1 MTSLRTNTLL
11 APGQTV
17 TTHAGHVPLTVGPYA
32 GGGGQGQVY
41 HATMNGRQIAIKWF
55 LPEYLATDPGLYSR
69 LQRLIGTGP
78 PTDRFLWP
86 METVGAAG
94 VPAFGYIM
102 PWREERFRPL
112 RDHFSRVVKPS
123 LSVLSTV
130 ALELAWS
137 FRELHG
143 HGFSYRDISYDNCF
157 FDPRRGEVRVCDND
171 NVDRDD
177 QPGGV
182 LGTPYFMAPELV
194 RGETHHSR
202 ATDLYS
208 LSVLLFYVLHVA
220 HPLIGRRI
228 MDVEFPDDADLRRLL
243 ANEPLF
249 ILDPG
254 DRGNRPLPRAHDPQG
269 ESGTNVLEWWPLY
282 PRYIHEL
289 FMRAFT
295 DGIANGQGGRVQE
308 GEWMTALARLRD
320 SLSPCPHCG
329 GENSFHVS
337 VDREDGKPP
346 RPCWRCARPLPR
358 PLHLVTRRSLVVLT
372 SGRSLYGHHLDKA
385 ARFDFTKPLAT
396 VEAHPGDAGKLGLR
410 NLSATA
416 WTVTKEDGRERSVE
430 PGHLFPLLPGRA
442 VDFGTMPATVH
453 A

>member
-1 MTSLRTNTLL
+1 MTSLRQNTLL
-11 APGQTV
+11 SPGQTV
-17 TTHAGHVPLTVGPYA
+17 STHTGQLRLTVGAYVGA
-32 GGGGQGQVY
+32 GGQGQVY
-41 HATMNGRQIAIKWF
+41 RATMNGRPMAVKWF
-55 LPEYLATDPGLYSR
+55 LPEYLATDPSLYAR

-86 METVGAAG
+86 VETVGTEG
-94 VPAFGYIM
+94 VPAFGYVM
-102 PWREERFRPL
+102 PWREDRFRPL

-123 LSVLSTV
+123 LGVLATV

-157 FDPRRGEVRVCDND
+157 FDPLRGEVRVCDND
-171 NVDRDD
+171 NVDRDG

-202 ATDLYS
+202 NTDLYS
-208 LSVLLFYVLHVA
+208 LSVLLFYILHVA

-243 ANEPLF
+243 ADQPLF
-249 ILDPG
+249 VLDPE
-254 DRGNRPLPRAHDPQG
+254 DRGNRPLPREHDPQG
-269 ESGTNVLEWWPLY
+269 ESGTNVLDWWPLY
-282 PRYIHEL
+282 PAYIHAL

-295 DGIANGQGGRVQE
+295 VGIANGHNSRVQE
-308 GEWMTALARLRD
+308 GEWMTALARFRD
-320 SLSPCPHCG
+320 SLIPCPDCNA
-329 GENSFHVS
+329 ENSFHVS

-346 RPCWRCARPLPR
+346 RPCWRCSRPVPR

-372 SGRSLYGHHLDKA
+372 PGRALFGHHIEKT
-385 ARFDFTKPLAT
+385 ARFDFAHALAK
-396 VEAHPGDAGKLGLR
+396 VEAHPGDATKLGLR
-410 NLSATA
+410 NLTETT
-416 WTVTKEDGRERSVE
+416 WTITKEDGEERKVE
-430 PGHLFPLLPGRA
+430 PGRLFPLVPGRA
-442 VDFGTMPATVH
+442 VDFGSMSAKVR